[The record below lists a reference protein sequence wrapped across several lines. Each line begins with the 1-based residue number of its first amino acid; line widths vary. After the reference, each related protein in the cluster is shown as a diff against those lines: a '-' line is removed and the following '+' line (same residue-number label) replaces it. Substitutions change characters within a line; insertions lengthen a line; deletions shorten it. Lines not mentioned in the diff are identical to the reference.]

1 MTASNGQ
8 SQAGTPAFWTARS
21 VAETAC
27 RVPAA
32 TAAVALLAYAR
43 MSEGR
48 WVGMTPPGVR
58 RWTRLGS
65 MKAMAA
71 AAVEKEMPALEAILS
86 MESRP
91 MAASSVELEIGLG
104 LAFPSHEVT
113 KSPRPAL
120 RR

>member
-1 MTASNGQ
+1 
-8 SQAGTPAFWTARS
+8 
-21 VAETAC
+21 
-27 RVPAA
+27 
-32 TAAVALLAYAR
+32 
-43 MSEGR
+43 
-48 WVGMTPPGVR
+48 
-58 RWTRLGS
+58 
-65 MKAMAA
+65 
-71 AAVEKEMPALEAILS
+71 MPALEAILS